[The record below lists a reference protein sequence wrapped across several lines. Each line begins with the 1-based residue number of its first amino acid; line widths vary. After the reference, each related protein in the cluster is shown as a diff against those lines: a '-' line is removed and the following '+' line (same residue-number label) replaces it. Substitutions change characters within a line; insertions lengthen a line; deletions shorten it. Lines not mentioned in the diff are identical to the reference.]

1 MRKIYLFLIA
11 LLFLTCK
18 SKPPVLVELPIN
30 IIEPK
35 FEVMS
40 IYIIQADLV
49 VTEFEAVVKINNP
62 NNFGIDL
69 LSINYELYG
78 DGYFWADGT
87 VKDILHIP
95 AQSSAETKFRF
106 TMNFINT
113 NRKLLDDVI
122 AMRRI
127 NYRFKGQ
134 AEIRFDALRVS
145 VSNVKF
151 DYSGFSAVKRRAAD

>member
-1 MRKIYLFLIA
+1 MRKIYLLLIA
-11 LLFLTCK
+11 LLFITCK
-18 SKPPVLVELPIN
+18 SQPVLVELPIDV
-30 IIEPK
+30 IEPE
-35 FEVMS
+35 FEVVS

-49 VTEFEAVVKINNP
+49 VTEFEAVIKIENP
-62 NNFGIDL
+62 NNFTIDL
-69 LSINYELYG
+69 ESIKYELYG
-78 DGYFWADGT
+78 NNLFWADG
-87 VKDILHIP
+87 VAKDVLHIP
-95 AQSSAETKFRF
+95 AKSSEKTQFRF

-134 AEIRFDALRVS
+134 AEIKFNVPRAF

-151 DYSGFSAVKRRAAD
+151 DCSGLSDVKRKAD

>member
-1 MRKIYLFLIA
+1 MRKIYFLLMA
-11 LLFLTCK
+11 FLFLTCK

-35 FEVMS
+35 FEVVS

-49 VTEFEAVVKINNP
+49 VTEFEAVIKIDNP
-62 NNFGIDL
+62 NNFAIDL
-69 LSINYELYG
+69 LSIKYDLYG
-78 DGYFWADGT
+78 NNLLWADG
-87 VKDILHIP
+87 VAEDVLNIP
-95 AQSSAETKFRF
+95 AKSSSKIHFRF

-127 NYRFKGQ
+127 NYRFRGQ
-134 AEIRFDALRVS
+134 AEIQFNTPRPF

-151 DYSGFSAVKRRAAD
+151 DSYGLSDVKRKAD

>member
-1 MRKIYLFLIA
+1 MRKIYPLLIV
-11 LLFLTCK
+11 LLLMACK
-18 SKPPVLVELPIN
+18 SQPVIVELPID

-35 FEVMS
+35 FEVVS
-40 IYIIQADLV
+40 IYIIQADIV
-49 VTEFEAVVKINNP
+49 VTEFEAVIKIDNP
-62 NNFGIDL
+62 NNFAIDL
-69 LSINYELYG
+69 LAIKYELYG
-78 DGYFWADGT
+78 DNYFWADGIA
-87 VKDILHIP
+87 KDILQIP
-95 AQSSAETKFRF
+95 ADSSAETKFRF

-145 VSNVKF
+145 TSNVNF
-151 DYSGFSAVKRRAAD
+151 DCSGFSAVKRKAAD

>member
-1 MRKIYLFLIA
+1 MAF
-11 LLFLTCK
+11 LFLTCK
-18 SKPPVLVELPIN
+18 SQPPVLVELPIN

-35 FEVMS
+35 FEVVS

-49 VTEFEAVVKINNP
+49 VTEFEAVIKIDNP
-62 NNFGIDL
+62 NNFAIDL
-69 LSINYELYG
+69 LSIKYELYG
-78 DGYFWADGT
+78 NNLLWADG
-87 VKDILHIP
+87 VANDVLNIP
-95 AQSSAETKFRF
+95 AKSSGKTHFRF

-127 NYRFKGQ
+127 NYRFRGQ
-134 AEIRFDALRVS
+134 AEIKFNTPRAF

-151 DYSGFSAVKRRAAD
+151 DSFGLSDVKRKAD